1 MKLLTLRLESFRGA
15 PDGAW
20 SFVDPSS
27 GMPHPI
33 LVVTGPAA
41 SGKTSVLLA
50 IAFLWETVAGHARA
64 DAYERCLRTGRAEGQ
79 VSATWLLDEA
89 ELRVAGAL
97 EAVQATDVGLGRRA
111 LPRIDDGLRRLF
123 ANYAH
128 AGRTGKIELFGR
140 NRSLGLH
147 GPPRGGGPTR
157 SEALEQRLRTSMRA
171 DKYFDIPAW
180 LLETATKDAQAARS
194 KASVSGVLLDADA
207 PDSLATF
214 RHGVAALAPHLRF
227 DGLHVT
233 STRTALRFLRSDGT
247 QIDLEDL
254 SDSEQEAVLLSG
266 TFARV
271 GLRRSVILIDAPEA
285 MAAQGL
291 HGRMVRAVA
300 GLGVDNQVIAASSA
314 DGVVASVPPAC
325 VIRL

>member
-1 MKLLTLRLESFRGA
+1 MKLLSLRLESFRGA

-20 SFVDPSS
+20 SFVDPRS
-27 GMPHPI
+27 GLPHPVM
-33 LVVTGPAA
+33 VVTGGAA
-41 SGKTSVLLA
+41 SGKTSMLLA
-50 IAFLWETVAGHARA
+50 IAFLWETAAGHARA
-64 DAYERCLRTGRAEGQ
+64 DEYERCLRNGRAEGQ
-79 VSATWLLDEA
+79 VSATWLLDED
-89 ELRVAGAL
+89 ERRVAGVR
-97 EAVQATDVGLGRRA
+97 EAVQATEVGLGRRA
-111 LPRIDDGLRRLF
+111 LPRIDHGLRRLF

-140 NRSLGLH
+140 GRSLGLH

-157 SEALEQRLRTSMRA
+157 SEAIEQRLRTTRRA

-207 PDSLATF
+207 PDSLAAF
-214 RHGVAALAPHLRF
+214 REGVATLAPHLRF

-233 STRTALRFLRSDGT
+233 SASSSLRFLRREGA
-247 QIDLEDL
+247 QVDLEDL
-254 SDSEQEAVLLSG
+254 SDSEQEAVLLAG

-271 GLRRSVILIDAPEA
+271 GLRRSIVLVDAPEA
-285 MAAQGL
+285 VAAPEA
-291 HGRMVRAVA
+291 HGRVLRAIA
-300 GLGVDNQVIAASSA
+300 GLGADNQVIAASNA
-314 DGVVASVPPAC
+314 AAVMASVPPPC